1 MAEVLI
7 VRHLP
12 AAVASTTAIMREAGY
27 GVTAT
32 ADFQEAKRLL
42 DAHGPDLLIA
52 DVRLG
57 PFNGLHLVIRTHFR
71 YPVFRAILLDVK
83 HDRVLERDAL
93 RYGSSYVVNPTPSE
107 LVATA
112 GQILAEEPVPRR
124 RWERKEVPGGVA
136 ARIGDV
142 DGTVVNVSYGGLCF
156 EAPISLLNKEELD
169 LDKEEL
175 VPPSFDVSFP
185 QANISV
191 PAKRMWI
198 SHLASLDAI
207 RCGVAVHDSEA
218 ASWQSFVDR
227 V

>member
-1 MAEVLI
+1 
-7 VRHLP
+7 
-12 AAVASTTAIMREAGY
+12 MREAGY

-42 DAHGPDLLIA
+42 DAHEPDLLIA

-71 YPVFRAILLDVK
+71 YPVFRAILLDVT

-93 RYGSSYVVNPTPSE
+93 RYGSSYVVNPTPNE

-112 GQILAEEPVPRR
+112 GRILAEAPVPRR
-124 RWERKEVPGGVA
+124 RWERKELPGGVA

-156 EAPISLLNKEELD
+156 QAPISRGGPMGPAN
-169 LDKEEL
+169 KEEL

-185 QANISV
+185 HVSLSV

-207 RCGVAVHDSEA
+207 RCGAAVHDSEA

>member
-42 DAHGPDLLIA
+42 DAHEPDLLIA

-57 PFNGLHLVIRTHFR
+57 PFNGLHLIIRTHFR

-93 RYGSSYVVNPTPSE
+93 RYGSSYVVNPTPIE

-112 GQILAEEPVPRR
+112 GRILAEKPVPRR
-124 RWERKEVPGGVA
+124 RWERKELPGGVA

-156 EAPISLLNKEELD
+156 QAPISRGGPMSPVS
-169 LDKEEL
+169 KEEL
-175 VPPSFDVSFP
+175 VPTSFDVSFP
-185 QANISV
+185 HINLSV

-207 RCGVAVHDSEA
+207 RCGAAVHDSEA
-218 ASWQSFVDR
+218 ASWQSFLNR

>member
-1 MAEVLI
+1 
-7 VRHLP
+7 
-12 AAVASTTAIMREAGY
+12 MREAGY
-27 GVTAT
+27 SVTAT

-71 YPVFRAILLDVK
+71 YPIFRAILLDVK

-107 LVATA
+107 LLATA

-124 RWERKEVPGGVA
+124 RWERKELRGGMA

-156 EAPISLLNKEELD
+156 QASISRGGLISPV
-169 LDKEEL
+169 DKEEL
-175 VPPSFDVSFP
+175 VPTSFDVSFP
-185 QANISV
+185 QANLSV

-207 RCGVAVHDSEA
+207 RCGVAVQDSEA
-218 ASWQSFVDR
+218 PSWQSFVNQ

>member
-1 MAEVLI
+1 MK
-7 VRHLP
+7 
-12 AAVASTTAIMREAGY
+12 EAGY

-42 DAHGPDLLIA
+42 DAHEPDLLIA

-57 PFNGLHLVIRTHFR
+57 PFNGLHLVIRTRFR

-112 GQILAEEPVPRR
+112 GRILAEEPVPRR
-124 RWERKEVPGGVA
+124 RWERKELPGGVA

-142 DGTVVNVSYGGLCF
+142 DGTVVNISYGGLCF
-156 EAPISLLNKEELD
+156 QAPISRGGPMSPVSPVSQ
-169 LDKEEL
+169 EEL

-185 QANISV
+185 HLSLSV

-218 ASWQSFVDR
+218 AAWQGFVDR

>member
-12 AAVASTTAIMREAGY
+12 AALASTTAIMREAGY

-112 GQILAEEPVPRR
+112 GRILAEEPVPRR
-124 RWERKEVPGGVA
+124 RWERKELPGGVA

-142 DGTVVNVSYGGLCF
+142 DGTVVNVSYGGLRF
-156 EAPISLLNKEELD
+156 QAPISRGCPNSPVS
-169 LDKEEL
+169 KEEL

-185 QANISV
+185 HISLSV
-191 PAKRMWI
+191 PAKRMWV
-198 SHLASLDAI
+198 SYLASLDAI
-207 RCGVAVHDSEA
+207 RCGAAVHDSVA
-218 ASWQSFVDR
+218 AAWQSFVDR

>member
-83 HDRVLERDAL
+83 HDRVLEGEAL

-112 GQILAEEPVPRR
+112 GRILVEESVPPR
-124 RWERKEVPGGVA
+124 RWERKELPGGVA

-156 EAPISLLNKEELD
+156 QAPISRGGPMSPVN
-169 LDKEEL
+169 EEL
-175 VPPSFDVSFP
+175 VPLSFDVSFP
-185 QANISV
+185 HLSLSV
-191 PAKRMWI
+191 SAKRMWI
-198 SHLASLDAI
+198 SQLASLDAI

-218 ASWQSFVDR
+218 ASWQSFVNR

>member
-1 MAEVLI
+1 
-7 VRHLP
+7 
-12 AAVASTTAIMREAGY
+12 MRGAGY
-27 GVTAT
+27 AVTAT

-42 DAHGPDLLIA
+42 DAHEPDLLIA

-71 YPVFRAILLDVK
+71 YPVFRAILLDIK

-112 GQILAEEPVPRR
+112 GRILAEEPVPRR
-124 RWERKEVPGGVA
+124 RWERKELPGGVA
-136 ARIGDV
+136 ARIGDI

-156 EAPISLLNKEELD
+156 QAPISRGGPLSLVHGPLS
-169 LDKEEL
+169 LVHKEEL
-175 VPPSFDVSFP
+175 VPSSFDVSFP
-185 QANISV
+185 HLSLSV

-198 SHLASLDAI
+198 SQLASLDAI

>member
-42 DAHGPDLLIA
+42 DAHEPDLLIA

-57 PFNGLHLVIRTHFR
+57 PFNGLHLVIRTRFR

-107 LVATA
+107 LVAAA
-112 GQILAEEPVPRR
+112 GRILAEEPVPRR

-156 EAPISLLNKEELD
+156 QAPISLSN
-169 LDKEEL
+169 KEEL

-185 QANISV
+185 HISLSV

-207 RCGVAVHDSEA
+207 RCGVGVHDSEA
-218 ASWQSFVDR
+218 ASWQSFVNR

>member
-42 DAHGPDLLIA
+42 DAHEPDLLIA

-83 HDRVLERDAL
+83 HDPVLERDAL
-93 RYGSSYVVNPTPSE
+93 RYGSSYVVNPTPNE

-112 GQILAEEPVPRR
+112 GRILAEEPVPRR

-156 EAPISLLNKEELD
+156 QAPISRGGPMSSVS
-169 LDKEEL
+169 KEEL
-175 VPPSFDVSFP
+175 VPTSFDVSFP
-185 QANISV
+185 QINLSV

-198 SHLASLDAI
+198 SQLASLDAI
-207 RCGVAVHDSEA
+207 RCGVAVQDSEA

>member
-1 MAEVLI
+1 
-7 VRHLP
+7 
-12 AAVASTTAIMREAGY
+12 MREAGY

-42 DAHGPDLLIA
+42 DAHEPDQLIA

-71 YPVFRAILLDVK
+71 YPVFLAILLDVK

-93 RYGSSYVVNPTPSE
+93 RYGASYVVSPTPSE

-112 GQILAEEPVPRR
+112 GRILAEAPVPRR
-124 RWERKEVPGGVA
+124 RWERKELPGGVA
-136 ARIGDV
+136 ARIGDI

-156 EAPISLLNKEELD
+156 QAPISRGGPLSLVH
-169 LDKEEL
+169 KEEL
-175 VPPSFDVSFP
+175 VPSLFDVSFP
-185 QANISV
+185 HINLSV
-191 PAKRMWI
+191 PAKRMWT

-218 ASWQSFVDR
+218 ASWQSFVNR

>member
-12 AAVASTTAIMREAGY
+12 AAVASTTTIMREAGY

-71 YPVFRAILLDVK
+71 YPVFRAILIDVK
-83 HDRVLERDAL
+83 HEPVLERDAL
-93 RYGSSYVVNPTPSE
+93 RYGSSYIVNPTPNE
-107 LVATA
+107 LVAA
-112 GQILAEEPVPRR
+112 AWQILAEEPVPRR
-124 RWERKEVPGGVA
+124 RRERKELPGGVA
-136 ARIGDV
+136 ARIGNV

-156 EAPISLLNKEELD
+156 QAPISLLNDNNKEEL
-169 LDKEEL
+169 L
-175 VPPSFDVSFP
+175 PPAFDVSFP
-185 QANISV
+185 QANLSI
-191 PAKRMWI
+191 PAQRKWI
-198 SHLASLDAI
+198 SQLASLDAI
-207 RCGVAVHDSEA
+207 RCGAAVHDSEA
-218 ASWQSFVDR
+218 AAWRSFVDR